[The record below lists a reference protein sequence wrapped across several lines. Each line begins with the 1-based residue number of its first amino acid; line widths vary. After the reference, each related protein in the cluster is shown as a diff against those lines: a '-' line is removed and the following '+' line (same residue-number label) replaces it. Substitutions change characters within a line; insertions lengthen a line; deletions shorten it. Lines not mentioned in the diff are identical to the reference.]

1 MLASFLYWLHVFGCP
16 HAKTLVNLF
25 LNTFCHLQPSKG
37 HLTVWCALQ
46 CPPDYS
52 RNTRTLL
59 TSLASQITTH
69 KYCQALSILFSSLST
84 ISSFLSLYFLQNAI
98 IYHLLDGVIGHIRH
112 CQPHQNKK
120 PFIISTCKSDPLI
133 FPIKSCQITP
143 QLFII
148 VF

>member
-69 KYCQALSILFSSLST
+69 KYCQALSILFSNLST
-84 ISSFLSLYFLQNAI
+84 ISSFLYSLFSSKCHYLSPTWW
-98 IYHLLDGVIGHIRH
+98 GHRPYTSLSATSE
-112 CQPHQNKK
+112 QK
-120 PFIISTCKSDPLI
+120 PFKHFHLQIRSYH
-133 FPIKSCQITP
+133 FPY
-143 QLFII
+143 
-148 VF
+148 